1 MIPYIRPE
9 AAPVLF
15 LWGLVWLVGCGATAT
30 DIRNEREQVQH
41 PSESGH
47 EVLVP
52 LEHKNPQSA
61 SEAVAEGRPQDR
73 PSGKTDAEPLA
84 PAPYFTHVVRWPR
97 ETLYS
102 IALWYTGKGA
112 QWRELQQANPTVDPR
127 RIRVGDTIL
136 IPEELIATR
145 KPMPKK
151 FLSSMYPQKKQLPPP
166 PGPRQPAPESKE
178 VELFGPIEQPSPSE
192 GGGPSGLPVQL
203 ETID

>member
-9 AAPVLF
+9 SAPFLF
-15 LWGLVWLVGCGATAT
+15 LWGFVWLVGCGATAT

-41 PSESGH
+41 PWESGH

-52 LEHKNPQSA
+52 PEQKKPLSA
-61 SEAVAEGRPQDR
+61 SEAVVEGRPQDR
-73 PSGKTDAEPLA
+73 PPGKAEAEPLA
-84 PAPYFTHVVRWPR
+84 PAPLFVHVVRWPR
-97 ETLYS
+97 ETFYS

-136 IPEELIATR
+136 IPGELMATR

-151 FLSSMYPQKKQLPPP
+151 FLSSMYPKKERLPPKP
-166 PGPRQPAPESKE
+166 KPRQQAPEPKE